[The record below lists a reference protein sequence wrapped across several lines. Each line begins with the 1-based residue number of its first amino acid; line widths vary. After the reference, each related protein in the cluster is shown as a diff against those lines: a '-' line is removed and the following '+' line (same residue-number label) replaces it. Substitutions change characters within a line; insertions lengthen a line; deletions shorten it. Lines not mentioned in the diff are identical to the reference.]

1 MYLKIKIIV
10 VSLLLNFMCFGQN
23 IKENC
28 NKTAD
33 PSRIVSAGGSVT
45 EILFL
50 LEAQENIIAL
60 DVTSNYP
67 EKTKTYTSIGYVR
80 GLSAEGVLSVRPS
93 LVIGEDDM
101 GPVNTIQQIQE
112 AKVDVRVI
120 KETQTAEGIIDKIYC
135 IASIIDKKLLAEKI
149 IKNKIMPA
157 IIKLN
162 KTKEKNKK
170 KKIMLVLSMNGSS
183 PIVAGKGTSGDS
195 FIKMVGGKNIF
206 DSFEG
211 WKPVSAESIIKEN
224 PDYILLPKKDLHKNS
239 KVNSI
244 AQDPIFSNTTA
255 GKNNNF
261 IFEEGMAMLG
271 FGPRT
276 IFSALNIAL
285 QISE

>member
-1 MYLKIKIIV
+1 MYLKIKIIA
-10 VSLLLNFMCFGQN
+10 VSLLLNFMCFGQK

-33 PSRIVSAGGSVT
+33 RSRIVSAGGSVT

-67 EKTKTYTSIGYVR
+67 EKAKTYTSIGYVR

-135 IASIIDKKLLAEKI
+135 IASIIDKRLLAEKI

-157 IIKLN
+157 VIKLN

-244 AQDPIFSNTTA
+244 AKDPIFSNTTA